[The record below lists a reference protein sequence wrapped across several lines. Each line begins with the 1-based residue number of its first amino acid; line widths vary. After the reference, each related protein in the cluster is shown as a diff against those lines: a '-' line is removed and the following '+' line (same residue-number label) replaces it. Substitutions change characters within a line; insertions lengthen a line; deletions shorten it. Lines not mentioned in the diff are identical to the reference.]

1 MITNMK
7 TQKVWF
13 VTGASKGLGSTLVRR
28 LLTEG
33 YKVAATSRN
42 ADALREQV
50 GYEGGDFLPLEVNLT
65 DNSSVASAITEVV
78 AKLGTIDVVVNN
90 AGYGQLGTLEELTDE
105 EARKN
110 FDVNVFGSLN
120 VIRNVMP
127 IFREKKSGAF
137 FNISS
142 IAGFMGTFPGWGIY
156 NATKFAVAGFT
167 EALSAETKS
176 LGVTATIVYPGY
188 FKTNFLLQG
197 SLLTAASP
205 IAEYK
210 EARDL
215 EVIHNEQIIGNQPG
229 DPEKAAAA
237 FIRVAEMENR
247 PLHLFLGSDSFGMAH
262 GKIEAL
268 QQDLRAF
275 EDISKSTDFNA
286 QDAFYLSVQP
296 GVLSGCTIIKAG
308 DLNEVER

>member
-1 MITNMK
+1 MS

-13 VTGASKGLGSTLVRR
+13 VTGASKGLGLSLVKR

-33 YKVAATSRN
+33 YKVAATSRD
-42 ADALREQV
+42 AEALRREA
-50 GYEGGDFLPLEVNLT
+50 GNDSSDFLPLEVDLT
-65 DNSSVASAITEVV
+65 DNASVGKAVSDII
-78 AKLGTIDVVVNN
+78 AKFGTIDVVVNN

-127 IFREKKSGAF
+127 VFRKKGAGAF

-142 IAGFMGTFPGWGIY
+142 IAGFLGTFPGWGIY

-176 LGVTATIVYPGY
+176 MGISATIVYPGY

-197 SLLTAASP
+197 SLRTAANP
-205 IAEYK
+205 IADYK
-210 EARDL
+210 EAREL
-215 EVIHNEQIIGNQPG
+215 EVIHNDQIIGNQPG

-237 FIRVAEMENR
+237 LIRVAEMKER
-247 PLHLFLGSDSFGMAH
+247 PLHLFLGSDSFGMAQN
-262 GKIEAL
+262 KL
-268 QQDLRAF
+268 QAVQSDLAAF
-275 EDISKSTDFNA
+275 EQVSRSTDF
-286 QDAFYLSVQP
+286 
-296 GVLSGCTIIKAG
+296 KA
-308 DLNEVER
+308 

>member
-1 MITNMK
+1 MS

-13 VTGASKGLGSTLVRR
+13 VTGASKGLGLSLVKR

-33 YKVAATSRN
+33 YKVAATSRD
-42 ADALREQV
+42 AEALRREA
-50 GYEGGDFLPLEVNLT
+50 GNDSSDFLPLQVDLT
-65 DNSSVASAITEVV
+65 DNASVGKAVSDII

-127 IFREKKSGAF
+127 VFREKRAGAF

-142 IAGFMGTFPGWGIY
+142 IAGFLGTFPGWGIY

-176 LGVTATIVYPGY
+176 MGISATIVYPGY

-197 SLLTAASP
+197 SLRTAAHP
-205 IAEYK
+205 IADYK
-210 EARDL
+210 EAREL
-215 EVIHNEQIIGNQPG
+215 EVIHNDQIIGNQPG

-237 FIRVAEMENR
+237 LIRVAEMKER
-247 PLHLFLGSDSFGMAH
+247 PLHLFLGSDSFGMAQN
-262 GKIEAL
+262 KL
-268 QQDLRAF
+268 QAVQSDLGAF
-275 EDISKSTDFNA
+275 EQVSRSTDF
-286 QDAFYLSVQP
+286 
-296 GVLSGCTIIKAG
+296 KA
-308 DLNEVER
+308 